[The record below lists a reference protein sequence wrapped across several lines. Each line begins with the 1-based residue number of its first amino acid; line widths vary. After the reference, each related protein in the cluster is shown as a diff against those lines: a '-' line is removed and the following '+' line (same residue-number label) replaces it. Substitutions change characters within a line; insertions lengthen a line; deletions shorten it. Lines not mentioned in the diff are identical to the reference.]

1 MYSGWL
7 KRKFRDYV
15 RRMQANRVDLGKP
28 KPHFYYE
35 FMFIDAPELR
45 QHGFGGFLDTNPLPK
60 VFGRQGIEHKQ
71 VAYQGQFLG
80 FPFHHHPYVFN
91 EVVRGKKLCES
102 VALDPLARSL
112 SLPLSLPP
120 TCSYSLPSCPDP
132 RSAQGC
138 FIRPMPALQPCCE
151 WVIRP
156 LTS

>member
-1 MYSGWL
+1 
-7 KRKFRDYV
+7 
-15 RRMQANRVDLGKP
+15 MQANRVDLGKP

-112 SLPLSLPP
+112 SLPLFRLHAVTPSPP
-120 TCSYSLPSCPDP
+120 VPIPDP
-132 RSAQGC
+132 PRDVLSAQCQHCNLAANG
-138 FIRPMPALQPCCE
+138 
-151 WVIRP
+151 
-156 LTS
+156 